1 MGITIKLLKIAII
14 ASMTAKTDLEFD
26 ETIVK
31 KHLTLSAV
39 NFKELGS
46 RFIKSSTLLKSF
58 KLKFNS
64 KQGTTIYQ
72 PLVDGKNETA
82 KR

>member
-26 ETIVK
+26 ETVVK

-39 NFKELGS
+39 NFKEGGQ
-46 RFIKSSTLLKSF
+46 RFIKSS
-58 KLKFNS
+58 
-64 KQGTTIYQ
+64 I
-72 PLVDGKNETA
+72 
-82 KR
+82 